1 MSKIRLIALD
11 LDGTLLDS
19 DKRLTPTCREALDRA
34 AAAGIEIVPAT
45 GRFFEGMP
53 EAVRALPYVRRAI
66 TINGA
71 QVWDASDGSVIYRAE
86 IPCERAVEILRYLD
100 GRPLIYD
107 CYADN
112 WGWMSRDMWEACGD
126 YVPDAHYFD
135 MVRRLRTPVDDLK
148 RFLLERGGGV
158 QKLQLFTRDMPLR
171 ARLLRE
177 LGQRFE
183 GIAVS
188 TSVVNNIEI
197 NSASAHKGA
206 ALRALA
212 AHLGIPLPQ
221 TAAFGDGMNDL
232 SMIET
237 AGLGIAMGN
246 AAPEVKARAKRVTG
260 DCDSDGVARGIER
273 WCLGAE

>member
-1 MSKIRLIALD
+1 MEEIRLIALD
-11 LDGTLLDS
+11 LDGTLLNS
-19 DKRLTPTCREALDRA
+19 DKRLTPACREALDRV

-53 EAVRALPYVRRAI
+53 EAIRTLPYLRRAI

-71 QVWDASDGSVIYRAE
+71 QVCDALDGSVIYRAE
-86 IPCERAVEILRYLD
+86 IPCRQAVEILRFLD

-112 WGWMSRDMWEACGD
+112 WGWMSRNMWEACGD
-126 YVPDAHYFD
+126 YVPNEHYFN
-135 MVRRLRTPVDDLK
+135 MVRNLRTPVDDLK
-148 RFLLERGGGV
+148 RYLLARGGGV
-158 QKLQLFTRDMPLR
+158 QKLQLFTRDMALR
-171 ARLLRE
+171 ERLLRE
-177 LGQRFE
+177 LGERFE

-188 TSVVNNIEI
+188 TSVANNVEI
-197 NSASAHKGA
+197 NCAAANKGD

-212 AHLGIPLPQ
+212 EHLGIPLHQ

-232 SMIET
+232 RMIEA

-246 AAPEVKARAKRVTG
+246 AAPAVKARANRVTA
-260 DCDSDGVARGIER
+260 DCDSDGVALGIER
-273 WCLGAE
+273 WCLGEG